1 MLAKIHL
8 KTACG
13 CTREFFEK
21 DDWIR
26 PVYRVPIGATV
37 VLPRVGPLPS
47 EVWDI
52 RNFLLIDKVWKSSR
66 RVELWYE
73 EIVEC

>member
-13 CTREFFEK
+13 CAKEFFQHVE
-21 DDWIR
+21 R
-26 PVYRVPIGATV
+26 PLPKYWEVPI
-37 VLPRVGPLPS
+37 RVHSMSFDL
-47 EVWDI
+47 
-52 RNFLLIDKVWKSSR
+52 WKRETWTRRRFYIVDAMWRSSR

-73 EIVEC
+73 EVS